1 MARKYRGVTV
11 RGPESI
17 QIEFTYLGKRCREVL
32 RIPTTA
38 ENLRYANN
46 RRIEI
51 LSKIERGTFDY
62 PTEFPESRSKIAK
75 ASKKGCHIT
84 VGEAMNRWL
93 ISCQKRCAYSTVR
106 DYTSAVRF
114 HLEPRWG
121 HYTLDEM
128 NRQEIED
135 WIHSLSV
142 SAKRVNNTL
151 IPLRQVMEQA
161 YLDDIID
168 QNPMS
173 RIKNLKTKAREP
185 EPFTLEEIDRIL
197 SVLHGSGRN
206 AVQFGFWTGLR
217 TSELLALKW
226 NNVCLEGNYAIIKE
240 ALVRGRLKEPKTN
253 AGKRKIQ
260 LHPNA
265 TKALVSQEK
274 IRESSEFVFTDPKSG
289 ERWDSDQP
297 FRKRIWIPAIKNA
310 GVRYRECYQMRHT
323 FASQMLSQNKN
334 PVWLA
339 THMGHSD
346 WGMIRK
352 IYGRWIKNEQSFS

>member
-1 MARKYRGVTV
+1 MARKYRGVTA
-11 RGPESI
+11 RSSESI
-17 QIEFTYLGKRCREVL
+17 QISFTFQGRRCREVL
-32 RIPTTA
+32 RIPVT
-38 ENLRYANN
+38 EGNLRYASN

-161 YLDDIID
+161 YLDGTID
-168 QNPMS
+168 QNPMA

-197 SVLHGSGRN
+197 TVLEGSAKN

-217 TSELLALKW
+217 TSELLALRW
-226 NNVCLEGNYAIIKE
+226 QNVSIDGGYAVIQE
-240 ALVRGRLKEPKTN
+240 ALVRGRLKEPKTI
-253 AGKRKIQ
+253 AGRRKIY
-260 LHPNA
+260 LHE
-265 TKALVSQEK
+265 KAIHALKEQNK
-274 IRESSEFVFTDPKSG
+274 IRENSDFIFTDPKSKKQ
-289 ERWDSDQP
+289 WASDQP
-297 FRKRIWIPAIKNA
+297 FRKRIWIPALKIA
-310 GVRYRECYQMRHT
+310 GVKYRECYQMRHT
-323 FASQMLSQNKN
+323 FASQMLLENKN
-334 PVWLA
+334 PLWLA
-339 THMGHSD
+339 SHLGHSD

-352 IYGRWIKNEQSFS
+352 TYGRWIEQN